1 MSTTDTFDRP
11 VVLPLDRPVA
21 VSVDAHAVAEA
32 TATDP
37 GDAAIDDPTHWLT
50 PGRRR
55 ALIAG
60 VFVLVIALWH
70 LAVTLLQVSHLIFPG
85 PAAVA
90 RAVYDG
96 LLNGDIVSHL
106 WVTLYEILAGFA
118 VGALAG
124 FILGALI
131 GQSAVLEAVLYPY
144 VVAFQT
150 VPKVAVA
157 PLFVLWFGFGVT
169 SKIVITATIVF
180 FPVVANTIVGL
191 RSAPRD
197 QIDLMKAFTA
207 SSWHVFRMVR
217 LPHALPYVFAGLD
230 IGIVLAVIGAIVGEF
245 VGAQA
250 GLGYL
255 ILQRNFSMD
264 AAGMFAILIVLS
276 IIGIVL
282 HGIVK
287 FIAQRVIFWADA
299 FSDLS
304 RGT

>member
-1 MSTTDTFDRP
+1 MSTANT
-11 VVLPLDRPVA
+11 
-21 VSVDAHAVAEA
+21 EN
-32 TATDP
+32 
-37 GDAAIDDPTHWLT
+37 IDFEPPAPWLT
-50 PGRRR
+50 PARRR
-55 ALIAG
+55 ALIVA
-60 VFVLVIALWH
+60 VFVAVIAAWQ
-70 LAVTLLQVSHLIFPG
+70 LAVSALGISHLIFPG
-85 PAAVA
+85 PAGVA
-90 RAVYDG
+90 RSIYDVFLSG
-96 LLNGDIVSHL
+96 EVWPHL

-118 VGALAG
+118 LGAFAG
-124 FILGALI
+124 FMLGALI
-131 GQSAVLEAVLYPY
+131 GQSALLELVLYPY

-157 PLFVLWFGFGVT
+157 PLFVLWFGFDTT
-169 SKIVITATIVF
+169 SKVVITATIVF
-180 FPVVANTIVGL
+180 FPVLANTIVGL

-197 QIDLMKAFTA
+197 QIDLMRAFTA

-276 IIGIVL
+276 AIGIVL
-282 HGIVK
+282 HGLMK
-287 FIAQRVIFWADA
+287 AIARRVVFWADA
-299 FSDLS
+299 FTDLS